1 MIAIERRNGILEK
14 LQEDKKVVVG
24 ELSQLY
30 KVSEETIRRDLER
43 LEKEGLCTKS
53 YGGAVL
59 NENNNVE
66 MPFNVRKK
74 SNATGKQ
81 KIAELIAGMVEDGE
95 HILLDA
101 STTAVYIAKALKS
114 KRNLTVVTN
123 SIEVLIEVSDMTDW
137 NVISLGGSLKEGF
150 LAAIGAATIA
160 GVKEYKV
167 EKSIASC
174 KAFDPEEGFYDIGD
188 EFARTKRAMIER
200 GDVKIMAI
208 DSTKFEKS
216 AFAKVMDTEG
226 IDVIITD
233 RKPQKAVL
241 KSCEEKGIKC
251 IYSEK

>member
-1 MIAIERRNGILEK
+1 MLNLFGVNVATVMDSEKRNKIQEVLAQNNIKYSVKTEYINQKKPHNAIDIVWLFQYYQLKNNKKQDKTKKNKDLTNKKTQQNRTRIQVKGGVREIVMIAIERRNGILEK

-114 KRNLTVVTN
+114 K
-123 SIEVLIEVSDMTDW
+123 SQE
-137 NVISLGGSLKEGF
+137 
-150 LAAIGAATIA
+150 
-160 GVKEYKV
+160 
-167 EKSIASC
+167 
-174 KAFDPEEGFYDIGD
+174 
-188 EFARTKRAMIER
+188 
-200 GDVKIMAI
+200 
-208 DSTKFEKS
+208 
-216 AFAKVMDTEG
+216 
-226 IDVIITD
+226 
-233 RKPQKAVL
+233 
-241 KSCEEKGIKC
+241 
-251 IYSEK
+251 

>member
-114 KRNLTVVTN
+114 R
-123 SIEVLIEVSDMTDW
+123 
-137 NVISLGGSLKEGF
+137 
-150 LAAIGAATIA
+150 
-160 GVKEYKV
+160 
-167 EKSIASC
+167 EKSYSRYQ
-174 KAFDPEEGFYDIGD
+174 FYRSSDRGIRYDGLECD
-188 EFARTKRAMIER
+188 FSWRKFKRRISRSHRSSNNRRSER
-200 GDVKIMAI
+200 I
-208 DSTKFEKS
+208 
-216 AFAKVMDTEG
+216 
-226 IDVIITD
+226 
-233 RKPQKAVL
+233 
-241 KSCEEKGIKC
+241 
-251 IYSEK
+251 

>member
-137 NVISLGGSLKEGF
+137 NVISLGGS
-150 LAAIGAATIA
+150 
-160 GVKEYKV
+160 
-167 EKSIASC
+167 S
-174 KAFDPEEGFYDIGD
+174 EEGFYDTGD

>member
-123 SIEVLIEVSDMTDW
+123 SIEVLIEVSPYHYLTFS
-137 NVISLGGSLKEGF
+137 VAPVPVQLVPSF
-150 LAAIGAATIA
+150 LLLFFFMNYI
-160 GVKEYKV
+160 
-167 EKSIASC
+167 
-174 KAFDPEEGFYDIGD
+174 
-188 EFARTKRAMIER
+188 
-200 GDVKIMAI
+200 
-208 DSTKFEKS
+208 
-216 AFAKVMDTEG
+216 
-226 IDVIITD
+226 
-233 RKPQKAVL
+233 
-241 KSCEEKGIKC
+241 CELFIL
-251 IYSEK
+251 